1 MFLLSRLSI
10 ERSSPKKALKVISLF
25 LSSTL
30 FGGNKDLR
38 VNAFSPSSV
47 CAPARNNLWTTNI
60 VDVSVLETRS
70 SSNDYIFPQKLSS
83 NVHPSF
89 KKLRTQLNSDS
100 PKFYSDE
107 KIVDFR
113 RGDKIQVEVTRFGYL
128 GASVDVI
135 AHLSHDDKDLIPE
148 SEPPLGMGLILQK
161 EIQYFRDARDGL
173 DVVTGEILPAYIE
186 KVRED
191 GKLNISLRVPGG
203 KGKAEDL
210 ATIVLEKLKSTEDG
224 SLPIGDKSTPGE
236 ISRIFPGSSKAS
248 FKRAVAFL
256 YKRGLVKPGT
266 NSINL
271 MK

>member
-1 MFLLSRLSI
+1 MFLLSRLSL

-30 FGGNKDLR
+30 FGGNKDFR
-38 VNAFSPSSV
+38 VDAFSPNSV
-47 CAPARNNLWTTNI
+47 CAPARNNLWTKVTQPVLDTSHIFQQKWSPVKHHYHHPTN
-60 VDVSVLETRS
+60 
-70 SSNDYIFPQKLSS
+70 
-83 NVHPSF
+83 SF
-89 KKLRTQLNSDS
+89 HTLGTQLNSDS

-107 KIVDFR
+107 NLVDFR

-135 AHLSHDDKDLIPE
+135 AHLSHDEKDLIPE

-186 KVRED
+186 KVRDD

-210 ATIVLEKLKSTEDG
+210 ATTVLEKLKSSNDG

-236 ISRIFPGSSKAS
+236 ISRIFPGASKAS

-256 YKRGLVKPGT
+256 YKKGLVLPGT

-271 MK
+271 MN